1 VKIPVPVPSEV
12 FELVVVGAVVIAQQ
26 TPFAVMGAFPSAD
39 IFPPETAVVSEML
52 ATVVVVR
59 EGKAIGVDVNT
70 TSVP

>member
-39 IFPPETAVVSEML
+39 IFPPDAAVVRVTEVTAVVVS
-52 ATVVVVR
+52 
-59 EGKAIGVDVNT
+59 EGKTIAVDVKII
-70 TSVP
+70 SVP